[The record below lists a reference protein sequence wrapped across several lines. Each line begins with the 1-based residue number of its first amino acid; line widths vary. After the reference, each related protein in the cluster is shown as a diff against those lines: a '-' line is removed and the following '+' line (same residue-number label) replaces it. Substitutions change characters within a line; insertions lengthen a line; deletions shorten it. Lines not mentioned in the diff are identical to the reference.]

1 MTISLALLSMRL
13 RLSPPWWCDCYP
25 LLSPRACAL
34 GRLLRLSEGSSHSR
48 ISLDNTATTHRRV
61 RLCPRWH
68 SFLINNSYTY
78 DFEGTLH

>member
-48 ISLDNTATTHRRV
+48 ISLDTATTHS
-61 RLCPRWH
+61 LMA
-68 SFLINNSYTY
+68 LIGGVKVELQELLTP
-78 DFEGTLH
+78 